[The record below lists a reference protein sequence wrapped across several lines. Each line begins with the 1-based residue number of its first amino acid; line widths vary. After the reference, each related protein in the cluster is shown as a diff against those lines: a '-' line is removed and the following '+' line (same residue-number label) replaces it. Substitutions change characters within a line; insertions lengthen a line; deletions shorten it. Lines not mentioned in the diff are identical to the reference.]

1 MSASTDPVDSEK
13 TSEKQSGEQSGEQS
27 GKHWIEPSSP
37 SPSSPLDRFFK
48 ISERGSSV
56 SREIRGG
63 LATFFAMAYII
74 VLNPIILGA
83 GTDKY
88 GHQLDNG
95 QLVTATALIAG
106 LTTVLMGVIGNVPIA
121 LAAGLGINA
130 VVSLQLAPKMSWP
143 DAMGMVVLAG
153 IVLMVLVASGLRQR
167 VMDAIPNGLR
177 RSIAIGIGLF
187 ISLIGLVDSGFVSRN
202 PDSAH
207 TTVPLGL
214 GQGGQLQGWPV
225 VVFVLGLAL
234 MFVLT
239 VRKSKGAILIGIAVM
254 TVVAIVINSIGSIP
268 DAAWGLSV
276 PQVPDSVV
284 STPDFGLIGQ
294 VSLFGGFHEV
304 GLLTGCLFVFTVLL
318 SGFFDAMGTV
328 IGVGEE
334 SGLADERGQLP
345 RMGRILFLDGVGVAG
360 GGFGSCSANTCFV
373 ESTAGVGEGAR
384 TGLSNVLTG
393 GLFLLALIFTPLA
406 TVVPSQA
413 ATPALLVVGFLI
425 MSSNVREIDWSDFTV
440 GIPAFLTMVSMPF
453 TYSITNGI
461 GIGVIAFIVLRAATG
476 RIREVPWLLNAVGLC
491 FLVYFLLHP
500 IEELLGV
507 K

>member
-1 MSASTDPVDSEK
+1 MPSSATSPVDA
-13 TSEKQSGEQSGEQS
+13 QQ
-27 GKHWIEPSSP
+27 P
-37 SPSSPLDRFFK
+37 SPTPPPGNALDRFFR

-56 SREIRGG
+56 SREMRGG

-83 GTDKY
+83 GQDKF

-95 QLVTATALIAG
+95 QLVTATALMAG
-106 LTTVLMGVIGNVPIA
+106 LSTVLMGVIGNVPIA
-121 LAAGLGINA
+121 CAAGLGINA

-153 IVLMVLVASGLRQR
+153 LVLMLLVASGLRQR
-167 VMDAIPNGLR
+167 VMDAIPSGLR
-177 RSIAIGIGLF
+177 RAIAIGIGMF
-187 ISLIGLVDSGFVSRN
+187 ISLIGLVDSGFVTRN
-202 PDSAH
+202 PDAAH

-225 VVFVLGLAL
+225 LIFVVGLAL
-234 MFVLT
+234 TFILL
-239 VRKSKGAILIGIAVM
+239 VRKTRGAILIGIVVM
-254 TVVAIVINSIGSIP
+254 TFVAIVINTLADIP
-268 DAAWGLSV
+268 DANWGLSV

-284 STPDFGLIGQ
+284 GSPDFGLVGDI
-294 VSLFGGFHEV
+294 SLFGGFHEV

-318 SGFFDAMGTV
+318 SGFFDAMGTI

-334 SGLADERGQLP
+334 AGLTDDKGQLP
-345 RMGRILFLDGVGVAG
+345 NMGRILMVDGVAVAAG
-360 GGFGSCSANTCFV
+360 GVGSASANTCFV

-384 TGLSNVLTG
+384 TGLANLMTG
-393 GLFLLALIFTPLA
+393 GLFLLALVFTPLA
-406 TVVPSQA
+406 KIVPSQA

-425 MSSNVREIDWSDFTV
+425 MAANVKEIDWSDFTIA
-440 GIPAFLTMVSMPF
+440 IPAFLTIISMPF

-461 GIGVIAFIVLRAATG
+461 GIGVLAFILLRVADKRG
-476 RIREVPWLLNAVGLC
+476 REIPWLLNVVGLC
-491 FLVYFLLHP
+491 FLVYFLLDP
-500 IEELLGV
+500 IEQALGV

>member
-1 MSASTDPVDSEK
+1 MPPSATTPVD
-13 TSEKQSGEQSGEQS
+13 
-27 GKHWIEPSSP
+27 
-37 SPSSPLDRFFK
+37 PLKNPAPQPPRNGFDRFFK
-48 ISERGSSV
+48 ISERGSTV
-56 SREIRGG
+56 SRELRGG

-83 GTDKY
+83 GVDKF
-88 GHQLDNG
+88 GHHLDNG
-95 QLVTATALIAG
+95 QLVTATALMAG
-106 LTTVLMGVIGNVPIA
+106 LSTVLMGLMGNVPIA
-121 LAAGLGINA
+121 IAAGLGINA

-153 IVLMVLVASGLRQR
+153 LVLMILVASGLRQR
-167 VMDAIPNGLR
+167 VMDAIPGGLR
-177 RSIAIGIGLF
+177 RAIAIGIGLF
-187 ISLIGLVDSGFVSRN
+187 ISLVGLVDAGFVTRN
-202 PDSAH
+202 PDAAH

-225 VVFVLGLAL
+225 LVFVLGLVL

-239 VRKSKGAILIGIAVM
+239 VRKTKGAILIGMVTMA
-254 TVVAIVINSIGSIP
+254 VVAIIINAVADIP
-268 DAAWGLSV
+268 DSAWGLAV
-276 PQVPDSVV
+276 PNVPDKIIGA
-284 STPDFGLIGQ
+284 PDFGLIGHI
-294 VSLFGGFHEV
+294 SLFGGFKEV
-304 GLLTGCLFVFTVLL
+304 GVLTGCLFVFTVLL
-318 SGFFDAMGTV
+318 SGFFDAMGTI

-334 SGLADERGQLP
+334 AGLLDNETGNLP
-345 RMGRILFLDGVGVAG
+345 NMGRILMVDGIAVAAG
-360 GGFGSCSANTCFV
+360 GAGSASANTCFV

-384 TGLSNVLTG
+384 TGLANLMTG

-425 MSSNVREIDWSDFTV
+425 LASNVKDIDWGDFTV
-440 GIPAFLTMVSMPF
+440 GIPAFLTVVSMPF

-461 GIGVIAFIVLRAATG
+461 GIGVLSYILLRTATG
-476 RIREVPWLLNAVGLC
+476 RFKQIPWLLDVVGLC

-500 IEELLGV
+500 IEQALGV